1 MYETDAYFFFILKGG
16 INMYGEFGGMYVD
29 DMLKERLV
37 ELKNSFKEIK
47 KDKEFRK
54 EYLSYLKE
62 YVGRPSN
69 LYYAKNL
76 TEFGG
81 GAKIYLKRE
90 DMNFCGSHKINNA
103 LGQILLA
110 RKMGKT
116 HIIAETGAGSHGV
129 AVSTVCALFKM
140 KCTIFMGSVDIKR
153 QQRNVLKM
161 KMLGSK
167 IVAVKKGTKTLK
179 EAVDEAFSYYSKN
192 PDTYYLVGS
201 TVGPSPYPEIV
212 SYFQEIIGFETK
224 QQILKKEKKL
234 PTALVACC
242 GGGSNSLGLFK
253 SFLKD
258 DVRLIGIEA
267 GGDNIKHA
275 SSIKENNIGIL
286 HGMKTYVLNHDAYS
300 ISAGLDYPGIGPIH
314 AYLYQTKRLEIKTI
328 TDKEAITAFKTLV
341 KEEGIIPALESSHA
355 LSYAIKLAKT
365 LKKDDIIIVNL
376 SGNGEKDLDLVLKN
390 KN

>member
-1 MYETDAYFFFILKGG
+1 
-16 INMYGEFGGMYVD
+16 MYGEFGGMYVD
-29 DMLKERLV
+29 DMLKERLI

-47 KDKEFRK
+47 KDKEFKK
-54 EYLSYLKE
+54 EYFFYLKE

-76 TEFGG
+76 TKFGG

-167 IVAVKKGTKTLK
+167 VVAVKKGTKTLK

-267 GGDNIKHA
+267 GGNNIKHA

-314 AYLYQTKRLEIKTI
+314 AYLYQMKRLEIKTI

>member
-1 MYETDAYFFFILKGG
+1 
-16 INMYGEFGGMYVD
+16 MYGEFGGMYVD
-29 DMLKERLV
+29 DMLKERLI
-37 ELKNSFKEIK
+37 ELKNSFKKIK

>member
-1 MYETDAYFFFILKGG
+1 
-16 INMYGEFGGMYVD
+16 MYGEFGGMYVD
-29 DMLKERLV
+29 DVLKERLK
-37 ELKNSFKEIK
+37 ELENSFKEVK
-47 KDKEFRK
+47 KDKEFKK

-76 TEFGG
+76 TNSLG

-167 IVAVKKGTKTLK
+167 VVAVNKGTRTLK

-212 SYFQEIIGFETK
+212 SYFQEIIGIEARK
-224 QQILKKEKKL
+224 QILKKKKKL

-253 SFLKD
+253 AFLKD

-267 GGDNIKHA
+267 GGDNIRHA

-328 TDKEAITAFKTLV
+328 TDKEAIHAFKTLV

-365 LKKDDIIIVNL
+365 LKKDDIVIVNL
-376 SGNGEKDLDLVLKN
+376 SGNGEKDLDLIKSY
-390 KN
+390 

>member
-1 MYETDAYFFFILKGG
+1 
-16 INMYGEFGGMYVD
+16 MYGEFGGMYVD
-29 DMLKERLV
+29 DMLKERLI
-37 ELKNSFKEIK
+37 ELKNSFKKIK
-47 KDKEFRK
+47 KDIEFRK

-76 TEFGG
+76 TKFGG

-167 IVAVKKGTKTLK
+167 VVAVKKGTKTLK

-314 AYLYQTKRLEIKTI
+314 AYLYQMKRLEIKTI

>member
-1 MYETDAYFFFILKGG
+1 
-16 INMYGEFGGMYVD
+16 MYGEFGGMYVD
-29 DMLKERLV
+29 DMLKERLI

-47 KDKEFRK
+47 KDKEFKK
-54 EYLSYLKE
+54 EYFFYLKE

-76 TEFGG
+76 TKFGG

-110 RKMGKT
+110 RKMRKT

-167 IVAVKKGTKTLK
+167 VVAVKKGTKTLK

-267 GGDNIKHA
+267 GGNNIKHA

-314 AYLYQTKRLEIKTI
+314 AYLYQMKRLEIKTI

>member
-1 MYETDAYFFFILKGG
+1 
-16 INMYGEFGGMYVD
+16 
-29 DMLKERLV
+29 
-37 ELKNSFKEIK
+37 
-47 KDKEFRK
+47 
-54 EYLSYLKE
+54 
-62 YVGRPSN
+62 
-69 LYYAKNL
+69 
-76 TEFGG
+76 
-81 GAKIYLKRE
+81 
-90 DMNFCGSHKINNA
+90 
-103 LGQILLA
+103 
-110 RKMGKT
+110 
-116 HIIAETGAGSHGV
+116 
-129 AVSTVCALFKM
+129 
-140 KCTIFMGSVDIKR
+140 MGSVDIKR

-167 IVAVKKGTKTLK
+167 VVAVNKGTRTLK

-212 SYFQEIIGFETK
+212 SYFQGIIGTEARK
-224 QQILKKEKKL
+224 QILKKEKKL

-253 SFLKD
+253 AFLKD

-267 GGDNIKHA
+267 GGDNIRHA

-328 TDKEAITAFKTLV
+328 TDKEAIHAFKTLV
-341 KEEGIIPALESSHA
+341 KEEGIIPALVSSHA

-376 SGNGEKDLDLVLKN
+376 SGNGEKDLDLIKSY
-390 KN
+390 

>member
-29 DMLKERLV
+29 DMLKERLI

-47 KDKEFRK
+47 KDKEFKK
-54 EYLSYLKE
+54 EYFFYLKE

-76 TEFGG
+76 TKFGG

-167 IVAVKKGTKTLK
+167 VVAVKKGTKTLK

-314 AYLYQTKRLEIKTI
+314 AYLYQMKRLEIKTI

>member
-1 MYETDAYFFFILKGG
+1 
-16 INMYGEFGGMYVD
+16 MYGEFGGMYVD
-29 DMLKERLV
+29 DMLKERLI
-37 ELKNSFKEIK
+37 ELKNSFKKIK
-47 KDKEFRK
+47 KDIEFRK

-167 IVAVKKGTKTLK
+167 VVAVNKGTKTLK
-179 EAVDEAFSYYSKN
+179 EAVDEAFSYYSEN

-224 QQILKKEKKL
+224 KQILKKEKKL

-253 SFLKD
+253 SFLKN

>member
-1 MYETDAYFFFILKGG
+1 
-16 INMYGEFGGMYVD
+16 MYGEFGGMYLD
-29 DMLKERLV
+29 DMLKERLI

-47 KDKEFRK
+47 KDKEFKK
-54 EYLSYLKE
+54 EYFFYLKE

-76 TEFGG
+76 TKFGG

-167 IVAVKKGTKTLK
+167 VVAVKKGTKTLK

-267 GGDNIKHA
+267 GGNNIKHA

-314 AYLYQTKRLEIKTI
+314 AYLYQMKRLEIKTI

>member
-1 MYETDAYFFFILKGG
+1 
-16 INMYGEFGGMYVD
+16 MYGEFGGMYVD
-29 DMLKERLV
+29 DMLKERLI

-47 KDKEFRK
+47 KNKEFKK
-54 EYLSYLKE
+54 EYFFYLKE

-76 TEFGG
+76 TKFGG

-167 IVAVKKGTKTLK
+167 VVTVKKGTKTLK

-192 PDTYYLVGS
+192 HDTYYLVGS

>member
-1 MYETDAYFFFILKGG
+1 
-16 INMYGEFGGMYVD
+16 MYGEFGGMYVD
-29 DMLKERLV
+29 DMLKERLI

-47 KDKEFRK
+47 KDKEFKK
-54 EYLSYLKE
+54 EYFFYLKE

-76 TEFGG
+76 TKFGG

-110 RKMGKT
+110 RKMRKT

-167 IVAVKKGTKTLK
+167 VVAVKKGTKTLK

-314 AYLYQTKRLEIKTI
+314 AYLYQMKRLEIKTI

>member
-1 MYETDAYFFFILKGG
+1 
-16 INMYGEFGGMYVD
+16 MYGKFGGMYVD
-29 DMLKERLV
+29 DMLKERLI
-37 ELKNSFKEIK
+37 ELKNSFKKIK
-47 KDKEFRK
+47 KDIEFRK

-167 IVAVKKGTKTLK
+167 VVAVNKGTKTLK
-179 EAVDEAFSYYSKN
+179 EAVDEAFSYYSEN

-224 QQILKKEKKL
+224 KQILKKEKKL

>member
-1 MYETDAYFFFILKGG
+1 
-16 INMYGEFGGMYVD
+16 MYGEFGGMYVD
-29 DMLKERLV
+29 DMLKERLI

-47 KDKEFRK
+47 KDKEFKK
-54 EYLSYLKE
+54 EYFFYLKE

-76 TEFGG
+76 TKFGG

-167 IVAVKKGTKTLK
+167 VVAVKKGTKTLK

-314 AYLYQTKRLEIKTI
+314 AYLYQMKRLEIKTI

>member
-1 MYETDAYFFFILKGG
+1 
-16 INMYGEFGGMYVD
+16 MYGEFGGMYVD
-29 DMLKERLV
+29 DMLKERLI
-37 ELKNSFKEIK
+37 ELKNSFKKIK
-47 KDKEFRK
+47 KDIEFRK

-167 IVAVKKGTKTLK
+167 VVAVKKGTKTLK

-314 AYLYQTKRLEIKTI
+314 AYLYQMKKLEIKTI